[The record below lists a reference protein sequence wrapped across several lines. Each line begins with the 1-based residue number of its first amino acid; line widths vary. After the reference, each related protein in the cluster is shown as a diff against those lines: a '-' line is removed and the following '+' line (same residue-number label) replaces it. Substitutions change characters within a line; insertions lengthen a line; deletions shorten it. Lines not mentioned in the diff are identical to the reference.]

1 MKKNDRIHSFISE
14 PDKVVPIRPGIYTSA
29 NANDENL
36 TSKAAWAAKVAVM
49 GALQILRYLLFAV
62 LLWLRFPV
70 KVVLS
75 IISGLALVGSLLIW
89 LLYEDYSML
98 PGFVMIGVTASLLSW
113 VYDLLLGL
121 LSPAD
126 MINTL

>member
-1 MKKNDRIHSFISE
+1 MKKNDRIHLVSGVS
-14 PDKVVPIRPGIYTSA
+14 DKVIPIRPGITTSA
-29 NANDENL
+29 NDDENP

-70 KVVLS
+70 KLVFS
-75 IISGLALVGSLLIW
+75 IISGLAFVGSLLTW

-98 PGFVMIGVTASLLSW
+98 PGFVMMGIAAALLGW
-113 VYDLLLGL
+113 TYDLLLGL

-126 MINTL
+126 MVNTL

>member
-1 MKKNDRIHSFISE
+1 MKKNNRIQSVGGLS
-14 PDKVVPIRPGIYTSA
+14 DKIVPIRPGITTSA
-29 NANDENL
+29 NDDENP
-36 TSKAAWAAKVAVM
+36 TSKAAWAAKMAVM

-70 KVVLS
+70 KLVFS
-75 IISGLALVGSLLIW
+75 IISGLAFVGSLLTW

-98 PGFVMIGVTASLLSW
+98 PGFVMMGIAAALLGW
-113 VYDLLLGL
+113 AYDLLLGL

-126 MINTL
+126 MVNTL

>member
-1 MKKNDRIHSFISE
+1 MKKNDRIHSISGE
-14 PDKVVPIRPGIYTSA
+14 SDKVIPIRPGITTSA
-29 NANDENL
+29 NDDENPA
-36 TSKAAWAAKVAVM
+36 SKAAWAAKMAVM

-70 KVVLS
+70 KLVFS
-75 IISGLALVGSLLIW
+75 IISGLALVGSLLTW

-98 PGFVMIGVTASLLSW
+98 PGFVMMGVTAALLAW
-113 VYDLLLGL
+113 AYDLLLGL

-126 MINTL
+126 MVNTL